1 LVTPRLHGSPIIRE
15 GWRRSNQKNK
25 KGGNEEITGEGPH
38 SFTDYLFSDKIAL
51 EFTEK
56 RQYTI
61 LMTTLTKTGQL
72 RDLEGR
78 QKLLLR
84 LVELSVT
91 LNSTLDLDEL
101 LQLITATATELL
113 ECEAASILLY
123 DEKNPRLYFAAATG
137 SDPAQLA
144 EIPVPIDSSLA
155 GTIFRTNQPLILN
168 NAEQDPRH
176 YSLVS
181 DHVKFKIH
189 SLLGV
194 PMPIKDRTMG
204 VLEAV
209 NKREG
214 FFTESDAAILSVAA
228 AHAAIAINNARLLR
242 ATQQALEKVKV
253 TNQIKSNFLALAS
266 HELRT
271 PLGIIIG
278 YATFLQESARGE
290 STDHANQ
297 VLGAA
302 SQMRSLL
309 SQMNNLTLLQADE
322 MEMRPMKISIQDVL
336 NFAIDEIK
344 YSAARR
350 DLQLIFAFQ
359 EDPIFVNVDAEKTA
373 LAFVNLLNN
382 AIRFSPEGSDITIG
396 AVQQEKQVM
405 VWVQDHGIGIPVDKL
420 EKIFE
425 EFYQIEPPNTRHY
438 GGLGIGLTIAKG
450 LIETQNGKIWAE
462 SDGEGQGS
470 TFNVT
475 LRTVKE

>member
-1 LVTPRLHGSPIIRE
+1 MQTPS
-15 GWRRSNQKNK
+15 
-25 KGGNEEITGEGPH
+25 
-38 SFTDYLFSDKIAL
+38 
-51 EFTEK
+51 
-56 RQYTI
+56 
-61 LMTTLTKTGQL
+61 KTGQL
-72 RDLEGR
+72 KELEGR

-101 LQLITATATELL
+101 LQRITATATELL

-155 GTIFRTNQPLILN
+155 GTIFRTNKPLILN
-168 NAEQDPRH
+168 DAEHDPRH

-181 DHVKFKIH
+181 DHVKFKTR

-214 FFTESDAAILSVAA
+214 GFTDSDTAILSVTA

-242 ATQQALEKVKV
+242 TTQQALDKVKV
-253 TNQIKSNFLALAS
+253 MNQIQSNFLALAS

-278 YATFLQESARGE
+278 YATFLQNGSRGE
-290 STDHANQ
+290 MTNDHANH

-302 SQMRSLL
+302 AQMRSLL
-309 SQMNNLTLLQADE
+309 DQMNNLTLLQSDE
-322 MEMRPMKISIQDVL
+322 MEMRPMRISIQDIL
-336 NFAIDEIK
+336 NFALDEIK

-350 DLQLIFAFQ
+350 DMQLVLAFQ
-359 EDPIFVNVDAEKTA
+359 DDPIYVNVDAEKTT

-382 AIRFSPEGSDITIG
+382 AIRFSPEGSEIVIG
-396 AVQQEKQVM
+396 AKKQDKEVLI
-405 VWVQDHGIGIPVDKL
+405 WVEDHGIGIPVDKL
-420 EKIFE
+420 QKIFE

-450 LIETQNGKIWAE
+450 LLETQGGSIWAE
-462 SDGEGQGS
+462 SVGEGQGS
-470 TFNVT
+470 IFKVL
-475 LRTVKE
+475 LRIAHE